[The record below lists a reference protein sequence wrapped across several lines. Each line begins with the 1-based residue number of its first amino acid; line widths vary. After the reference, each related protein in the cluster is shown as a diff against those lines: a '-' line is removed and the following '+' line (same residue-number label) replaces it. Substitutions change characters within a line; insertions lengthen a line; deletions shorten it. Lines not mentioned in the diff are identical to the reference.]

1 MLYHIKKDM
10 KKVLKVA
17 LIVILIIALI
27 VGGYFIYLNLTKKQA
42 LDTVDKMFTAIKTG
56 DEEQI
61 KQYINIDNLKE
72 EEEEAK
78 SNIDK
83 DQEMEKIMLNNL
95 NYEVISTDVKFNQCT
110 VKLNI
115 SNKNLKTVF
124 ENYIAK
130 AFSLAFSQAFGAMTE
145 EEMDNQLKQY
155 FEEQYNS
162 ESTETITSEMTI
174 DLKKE
179 NGKWTVNCDEDK
191 FVDAVLP
198 GYKEVVESLNSINK
212 E

>member
-1 MLYHIKKDM
+1 
-10 KKVLKVA
+10 
-17 LIVILIIALI
+17 
-27 VGGYFIYLNLTKKQA
+27 
-42 LDTVDKMFTAIKTG
+42 
-56 DEEQI
+56 
-61 KQYINIDNLKE
+61 
-72 EEEEAK
+72 
-78 SNIDK
+78 
-83 DQEMEKIMLNNL
+83 MLNNL

-124 ENYIAK
+124 GNYMAK
-130 AFSLAFSQAFGAMTE
+130 TFSLAFSQAFGAMTE

-198 GYKEVVESLNSINK
+198 GYKEVVKSLNNLDK

>member
-1 MLYHIKKDM
+1 MKWYQTLNSLKD
-10 KKVLKVA
+10 KLLV
-17 LIVILIIALI
+17 
-27 VGGYFIYLNLTKKQA
+27 
-42 LDTVDKMFTAIKTG
+42 
-56 DEEQI
+56 
-61 KQYINIDNLKE
+61 
-72 EEEEAK
+72 
-78 SNIDK
+78 
-83 DQEMEKIMLNNL
+83 
-95 NYEVISTDVKFNQCT
+95 VKG
-110 VKLNI
+110 
-115 SNKNLKTVF
+115 
-124 ENYIAK
+124 NYIAK

-191 FVDAVLP
+191 FVGAVLP

>member
-1 MLYHIKKDM
+1 M

-17 LIVILIIALI
+17 SIVILIIVLI
-27 VGGYFIYLNLTKKQA
+27 FGGYFIYLNLTKKQA
-42 LDTVDKMFTAIKTG
+42 LDTIDKMFTAIKTG

-61 KQYINIDNLKE
+61 KQYINIDGLKE
-72 EEEEAK
+72 EEEAEE
-78 SNIDK
+78 NVNEDK
-83 DQEMEKIMLNNL
+83 EMEKIMLNNL

-110 VKLNI
+110 LKLNI

-124 ENYIAK
+124 GNYMTK
-130 AFSLAFSQAFGAMTE
+130 AFSLAFSQAFGAITE
-145 EEMDNQLKQY
+145 EEMNNQLKQY

-162 ESTETITSEMTI
+162 ENTETITSEITI
-174 DLKKE
+174 ELKKE
-179 NGKWTVNCDEDK
+179 KGKWTVNCDEDK

-198 GYKEVVESLNSINK
+198 GYKEVVESLNNLDK

>member
-1 MLYHIKKDM
+1 
-10 KKVLKVA
+10 
-17 LIVILIIALI
+17 
-27 VGGYFIYLNLTKKQA
+27 
-42 LDTVDKMFTAIKTG
+42 
-56 DEEQI
+56 
-61 KQYINIDNLKE
+61 
-72 EEEEAK
+72 
-78 SNIDK
+78 
-83 DQEMEKIMLNNL
+83 MLNNL
-95 NYEVISTDVKFNQCT
+95 NYEVISTEVKFNQCT

-124 ENYIAK
+124 GNYISK

-155 FEEQYNS
+155 FEEQYDS

-179 NGKWTVNCDEDK
+179 NGKWTVNCDKDK

-198 GYKEVVESLNSINK
+198 GYKEVQESLNNMNQ
-212 E
+212 EQE

>member
-1 MLYHIKKDM
+1 M
-10 KKVLKVA
+10 KKILKIA

-42 LDTVDKMFTAIKTG
+42 LDTIDKMFTALKTG

-61 KQYINIDNLKE
+61 KQYINIEDEIEKNQATEDNIE
-72 EEEEAK
+72 E
-78 SNIDK
+78 
-83 DQEMEKIMLNNL
+83 DQDMEKTMLKKL
-95 NYEVISTDVKFNQCT
+95 NYEILSTNVKINECT
-110 VKLNI
+110 IKLNI

-124 ENYIAK
+124 GNYISK
-130 AFSLAFSQAFGAMTE
+130 TFSLAFSQAFGAMTE

-155 FEEQYNS
+155 FEEQYDS

-198 GYKEVVESLNSINK
+198 GYKEVQESLNNMNQ